1 MFSEVCTDANW
12 CGFSVR
18 AASDLSGSGIFRQQG
33 RCAYQQQADFF
44 AVPDPGDT
52 ICPGC
57 LQPYA
62 DLLLHRLE
70 YAQHRRKCAGLSA
83 PPAQQG
89 RPLGHRKPPDRER
102 AGIAQRLCAACQ
114 LFCQEEFLRRLEKSK
129 YADNFVLKGGL
140 FVYAVTEFDSRV
152 TVDVDF
158 LLRKVPNA
166 PEQVKAVLEEII
178 AVPSENDYVTFE
190 IKDVAPIAVTKK
202 YAGVGATVVARIK
215 NTRTPFGIDFGIG
228 DVIVP
233 KQEKRK
239 IPIQLE
245 GFDAPMVN
253 TYSLETTIAEKLDAI
268 LNLMEFSTRM
278 KDYYDIYYLAN
289 KFDFD
294 GVVLTEAL
302 GKTFTNRTHTFTAAR
317 FEQIVGFDSDDAM
330 QKKWRAFCRKTDIRT
345 DDYSA
350 VLKTIKAFLEKPF
363 TAAVENSNFDGKWS
377 VVNNAWECK

>member
-1 MFSEVCTDANW
+1 MS
-12 CGFSVR
+12 
-18 AASDLSGSGIFRQQG
+18 AALLPG
-33 RCAYQQQADFF
+33 RIPAY
-44 AVPDPGDT
+44 
-52 ICPGC
+52 
-57 LQPYA
+57 
-62 DLLLHRLE
+62 
-70 YAQHRRKCAGLSA
+70 
-83 PPAQQG
+83 
-89 RPLGHRKPPDRER
+89 
-102 AGIAQRLCAACQ
+102 
-114 LFCQEEFLRRLEKSK
+114 LEKSK
-129 YADNFVLKGGL
+129 YADNFVLKVGL

-158 LLRKVPNA
+158 LLRKVPNT

-239 IPIQLE
+239 IPTQLE

-253 TYSLETTIAEKLDAI
+253 TYSPETTIAEKLDAI
-268 LNLMEFSTRM
+268 LNLMEFSSRM
-278 KDYYDIYYLAN
+278 KDSYDIYYLAN

-302 GKTFTNRTHTFTAAR
+302 GKTFTNRTHTFTAAQ